1 MTMRALIVDDEELA
15 RRGLKARLR
24 RAGVSIVGECV
35 DGPEALRAIPL
46 LAPDLVFLDIQMPEM
61 SGLQVAAALDGADP
75 RPLVIFLTAFDD
87 YAVQA
92 FEVHALDYILKPI
105 DDERLAAALAHA
117 GDALCT
123 AREGDFARRLAHAMA
138 SMTPARAGNVPVPD
152 RIAVPTMG
160 RIHLVRVA
168 DIDWIEASSDYVCL
182 HVGKKTW
189 LVREPIAA
197 IAERFARCGIVRIH
211 RSTLVNADRVTE
223 LRPLSNG
230 EFTVVLR
237 DGISLKMSRTYRD
250 ALEALAGSRL

>member
-1 MTMRALIVDDEELA
+1 MTMRALIVDDEDLA

-35 DGPEALRAIPL
+35 DGPEALMAIPR

-61 SGLQVAAALDGADP
+61 SGLQVAAALDGNS
-75 RPLVIFLTAFDD
+75 RPLVIFVTAFDD

-117 GDALCT
+117 GEAMCT
-123 AREGDFARRLAHAMA
+123 ARDGDFARRLAHAMA
-138 SMTPARAGNVPVPD
+138 SMTPARAGNGPVPD

-197 IAERFARCGIVRIH
+197 IAERFATGGIVRIH

-223 LRPLSNG
+223 LRPLPNG

-237 DGISLKMSRTYRD
+237 DGITLKMSRTYRD